1 MSQSELGERIPNG
14 TAVSGTQSK
23 IRLRGVDKSFERRG
37 REPLSVLD
45 NVDLSIPEHGFV
57 SIIGP
62 SGSGKSTLLFLIAGL
77 EAASG
82 GEVLV
87 DDQPIRGP
95 GRDRGVVFQE
105 DAIFPWRTVQRNVAY
120 GLALRGVPK
129 REREKRVRHYIDL
142 VKLTGFEDLYPHQLS
157 GGMKKRVAIAE
168 VLANEPEVLLL
179 DEPFGAL
186 DYVTKLSLQEELERI
201 WRRSRPTTVLV
212 THDIEEA
219 LYLSD
224 RVVVLRDARLQVD
237 LAVPFER
244 PRRHELR
251 NQPAFHEL
259 KERLWREIAGAAE
272 PSPPPGAPE

>member
-1 MSQSELGERIPNG
+1 MSRTEIGEHGVVSTATSEGR
-14 TAVSGTQSK
+14 SK
-23 IRLRGVDKSFERRG
+23 IVLRGVDKRFERRG
-37 REPLSVLD
+37 AEPLRVLD
-45 NVDLSIPEHGFV
+45 DVDLSIPEHGFV

-77 EAASG
+77 EEASG

-87 DDQPIRGP
+87 DEQPIRGP

-120 GLALRGVPK
+120 GLALRGIPK
-129 REREKRVRHYIDL
+129 REREERVRHYIDL
-142 VKLTGFEDLYPHQLS
+142 VNLTGFEDLYPRQLS

-219 LYLSD
+219 LFLSD
-224 RVVVLRDARLQVD
+224 RVIVLRDATLQFD
-237 LAVPFER
+237 LAVPFDR

-251 NQPAFHEL
+251 NELHFNEL
-259 KERLWREIAGAAE
+259 KERLWREIAGAGVAA
-272 PSPPPGAPE
+272 SRKGAPG

>member
-1 MSQSELGERIPNG
+1 MSRPETSKRDVARDETSAGR
-14 TAVSGTQSK
+14 SK
-23 IRLRGVDKSFERRG
+23 IVLRGVDKRFERR
-37 REPLSVLD
+37 RKDPLRVLD
-45 NVDLSIPEHGFV
+45 SVDLSIPEHGFV

-77 EAASG
+77 DEPSA
-82 GEVLV
+82 GEILV

-105 DAIFPWRTVQRNVAY
+105 DAIFPWRTVQRNVGY
-120 GLALRGVPK
+120 GLSLRGMPK
-129 REREKRVRHYIDL
+129 AEREERVRHYIDL
-142 VKLTGFEDLYPHQLS
+142 VKLTGFEDLYPRQLS

-219 LYLSD
+219 LFLSD
-224 RVVVLRDARLQVD
+224 RVIVLRDATLQLD
-237 LAVPFER
+237 LIVPFER

-251 NQPAFHEL
+251 NDVRFNEL
-259 KERLWREIAGAAE
+259 KERLWREIGGAGV
-272 PSPPPGAPE
+272 PTPPQEAPH

>member
-1 MSQSELGERIPNG
+1 MSRPETRERPVAPDETSEGR
-14 TAVSGTQSK
+14 SK
-23 IRLRGVDKSFERRG
+23 IVLRGVDKRFERR
-37 REPLSVLD
+37 RKEPLRVLD
-45 NVDLSIPEHGFV
+45 GVDLSIPEHGFV

-77 EAASG
+77 DEPTA
-82 GEVLV
+82 GEILV

-105 DAIFPWRTVQRNVAY
+105 DAIFPWRTVQRNVGY
-120 GLALRGVPK
+120 GLSLRGMPK
-129 REREKRVRHYIDL
+129 SEREERVRHYLDL
-142 VKLTGFEDLYPHQLS
+142 VKLTGFEDLYPRQLS

-219 LYLSD
+219 LFLSD
-224 RVVVLRDARLQVD
+224 RVIVLRDATLQLD
-237 LAVPFER
+237 LTVPFER

-251 NQPAFHEL
+251 NDLRFNEL
-259 KERLWREIAGAAE
+259 KERLWREIGASADPTPPQE
-272 PSPPPGAPE
+272 PPH